1 MMYMADVSAF
11 FLSGRFNWIRKMFP
25 ERSVIM
31 SLIIL
36 ISQETVEK
44 LEWAALLWIL
54 MLAKARS
61 GPSRTGIADIRS
73 DLGQASNAGQRQ
85 NQRNPGGREAEGQLA
100 ASLARYSPL
109 RGCASLAPCHLP
121 FCLYARPI
129 PFFQKS
135 PKLPLQ
141 LVWMLARLDSRLN
154 RWTPIAALLVRK
166 ILGTPE

>member
-1 MMYMADVSAF
+1 MMYMADVIVF

-54 MLAKARS
+54 VLAKARS

-100 ASLARYSPL
+100 ASLARYPAGAG

-141 LVWMLARLDSRLN
+141 GRLV
-154 RWTPIAALLVRK
+154 
-166 ILGTPE
+166 

>member
-1 MMYMADVSAF
+1 MYMADVIAF

-25 ERSVIM
+25 ERSVMM

-73 DLGQASNAGQRQ
+73 DHGQASNAGQRQ

-100 ASLARYSPL
+100 ASLARYPAIAG
-109 RGCASLAPCHLP
+109 RGCASLAPCHPP

-141 LVWMLARLDSRLN
+141 LIWMLARLGPRLN
-154 RWTPIAALLVRK
+154 RPAQVAALLGR
-166 ILGTPE
+166 

>member
-1 MMYMADVSAF
+1 
-11 FLSGRFNWIRKMFP
+11 MFP
-25 ERSVIM
+25 ECSVMM

-73 DLGQASNAGQRQ
+73 DHGQASNAVQRQ

-100 ASLARYSPL
+100 ASLARCSPL

-121 FCLYARPI
+121 VCLHARPI

-135 PKLPLQ
+135 PKLPLPLR
-141 LVWMLARLDSRLN
+141 LVSRSRPQRAGARFLSCRARVLGELRRCVRQDRARALPLLSR
-154 RWTPIAALLVRK
+154 RRA
-166 ILGTPE
+166 PESDC

>member
-1 MMYMADVSAF
+1 
-11 FLSGRFNWIRKMFP
+11 MFP

-54 MLAKARS
+54 ALPKARS
-61 GPSRTGIADIRS
+61 AVPISAAISAKP
-73 DLGQASNAGQRQ
+73 SNAGQRQ
-85 NQRNPGGREAEGQLA
+85 NQRNPGGREAEGQVA
-100 ASLARYSPL
+100 ASLARYPAIAG
-109 RGCASLAPCHLP
+109 RGCASLAPCHPL

-129 PFFQKS
+129 QFFQKS

-141 LVWMLARLDSRLN
+141 LVSMLARLEWRLN
-154 RWTPIAALLVRK
+154 RPAQIAALLVRK

>member
-1 MMYMADVSAF
+1 
-11 FLSGRFNWIRKMFP
+11 MFP

-36 ISQETVEK
+36 ISRETVEK

-54 MLAKARS
+54 VLAKARS
-61 GPSRTGIADIRS
+61 AVPISAAISAKP
-73 DLGQASNAGQRQ
+73 SNAGQRQ
-85 NQRNPGGREAEGQLA
+85 NQRNPGGREAQGQLA

-121 FCLYARPI
+121 YARPI

-135 PKLPLQ
+135 PKLRRR
-141 LVWMLARLDSRLN
+141 LVSMLARLGSRLN
-154 RWTPIAALLVRK
+154 RPAQIAALLARK
-166 ILGTPE
+166 IWGTPE

>member
-73 DLGQASNAGQRQ
+73 DHGQASNAGQRQ

-100 ASLARYSPL
+100 ASLARYSPCGDAPRL
-109 RGCASLAPCHLP
+109 LLAICPS
-121 FCLYARPI
+121 CLYVRPI
-129 PFFQKS
+129 P
-135 PKLPLQ
+135 
-141 LVWMLARLDSRLN
+141 
-154 RWTPIAALLVRK
+154 
-166 ILGTPE
+166 